1 MQERSHL
8 VDADAILV
16 IGGSGVVGRRLARML
31 AQAHPDRV
39 VVAGRR
45 LEAADAVA
53 REIGHGAQ
61 ARRIDVEDDTSV
73 REGLHDASIVV
84 CCVEQLA
91 DLVLREAIRC
101 GLGYADLAPNL
112 AYGRDDVALG
122 EQATRTGARLLM
134 GMGVCPGVSSVMA
147 RAMCDDLGGPPDAI
161 ETSLLYGMGDEF
173 GPDSLGFIARSAT
186 TPFEVIDH
194 DVRRR
199 VLPLREG
206 ADVDFPA
213 PFGRRRAYAHGFS
226 DAVTYPRTLGA
237 KTAIARLAIDPR
249 WLGRL
254 TAAAA
259 RLHLLGVLAP
269 RIGGNRWLH
278 ARLSAHDRFALVVN
292 VRRGDERRRMSLT
305 GRHQADATAA
315 AAAEFVGRLARGEPA
330 DPGLWMPEQV
340 VDPDTFFARFAS
352 AGWVVE
358 RES

>member
-1 MQERSHL
+1 MVEEG
-8 VDADAILV
+8 VILV

-31 AQAHPDRV
+31 AQAHEGRL

-45 LEAADAVA
+45 LEAAAAVA
-53 REIGHGAQ
+53 QEIGHGTQ
-61 ARRIDVEDDTSV
+61 ARRIDIEDDTSV

-84 CCVEQLA
+84 CCVEQLG
-91 DLVLREAIRC
+91 DLVLREAIRR
-101 GLGYADLAPNL
+101 GLGYADLSPKL

-122 EQATRTGARLLM
+122 EQATRTGARVLM
-134 GMGVCPGVSSVMA
+134 GIGVCPGVSSMMA
-147 RAMCDDLGGPPDAI
+147 RAMCDELGGSPDAI
-161 ETSLLYGMGDEF
+161 ETSLLYGMGDKF
-173 GPDSLGFIARSAT
+173 GPDSMGFIARSANM
-186 TPFEVIDH
+186 PFEVLDH
-194 DVRRR
+194 GVRRR

-206 ADVDFPA
+206 ANVDFP
-213 PFGRRRAYAHGFS
+213 PPLGRRKAYIHAFS

-254 TAAAA
+254 TVAVA
-259 RLHLLGVLAP
+259 RLHLLGVLAR
-269 RIGGNRWLH
+269 RIGGSRWLH

-330 DPGLWMPEQV
+330 EPGLWMPEQI
-340 VDPDTFFARFAS
+340 VDPDSFFARFAS